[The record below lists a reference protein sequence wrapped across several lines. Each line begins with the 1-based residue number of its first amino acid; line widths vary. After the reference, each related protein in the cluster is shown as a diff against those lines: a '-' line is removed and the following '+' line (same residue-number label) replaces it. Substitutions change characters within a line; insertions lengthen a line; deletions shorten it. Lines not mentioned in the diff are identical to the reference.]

1 MNSGFDR
8 EDVWGYRACEPSRNI
23 ISSMALVLL
32 KTGIIHPGDPGAEPD
47 ATVPVIDNAQMSTAQ
62 KLLLFWRKP
71 AVRTPVSLS
80 RRKLMNSEN
89 AGGTVS
95 NSMYPSRALPRT

>member
-1 MNSGFDR
+1 VVRRELMNSGFDR

-71 AVRTPVSLS
+71 AVRLGH
-80 RRKLMNSEN
+80 LC
-89 AGGTVS
+89 
-95 NSMYPSRALPRT
+95 

>member
-1 MNSGFDR
+1 MSSGFDR

-71 AVRTPVSLS
+71 AVRILDIRR

-89 AGGTVS
+89 AGGMVS
-95 NSMYPSRALPRT
+95 NLMYPSRALPRT

>member
-1 MNSGFDR
+1 MAEQHLIDMLCMRSVLLSYVLCRQLMKSGFDR

-71 AVRTPVSLS
+71 AVRLGH
-80 RRKLMNSEN
+80 LC
-89 AGGTVS
+89 
-95 NSMYPSRALPRT
+95 

>member
-1 MNSGFDR
+1 
-8 EDVWGYRACEPSRNI
+8 
-23 ISSMALVLL
+23 MALVLL

-71 AVRTPVSLS
+71 AVRHLS
-80 RRKLMNSEN
+80 FLTRGKLMSSEN
-89 AGGTVS
+89 AGGMVS

>member
-1 MNSGFDR
+1 
-8 EDVWGYRACEPSRNI
+8 
-23 ISSMALVLL
+23 MALVLL

-71 AVRTPVSLS
+71 AVCLLHLW
-80 RRKLMNSEN
+80 RRKLMSSEN
-89 AGGTVS
+89 AGGMAS